1 MLRMESSFNLSTRDP
16 VEFETVMAPIVGH
29 LSARP
34 VKTAMF
40 NAKVSVKRLS
50 KLSIFTVRADS
61 IRVDI
66 EPPHR
71 YVGLQ
76 LPLGRQ
82 LTITENSQEA
92 RFLHDIHLQ
101 KPGRELSLEFSKGCR
116 ALVANLFSV
125 PLQDYVLKLTAA
137 DESSDPTFGNRISIS
152 SPSGLLLSRS
162 LAKLWTELR
171 QAESS
176 RDSSFGI
183 METEDALI
191 ARFVMASHTRDDNN
205 RHCERVG
212 NSPALAR
219 AEEYL
224 NANLTTPVSQA
235 DLAAYTGVSIRTLSR
250 AFSRR
255 HGIGPI
261 GYLRAQR
268 LDAAYRDLLGADAD
282 STTVTEVA
290 SRYGFVHFGKFSIEY
305 KQAFG
310 ESPSV
315 TLRG

>member
-1 MLRMESSFNLSTRDP
+1 
-16 VEFETVMAPIVGH
+16 MAPIVGH

-34 VKTAMF
+34 VRTAAF

-50 KLSIFTVRADS
+50 RLSIFTVRADS

-66 EPPHR
+66 GAPHR

-101 KPGRELSLEFSKGCR
+101 KPDRELSLEFGKGCR
-116 ALVANLFSV
+116 ALVANLFSA
-125 PLQDYVLKLTAA
+125 PLQDYALKLTAA
-137 DESSDPTFGNRISIS
+137 DELSDPTIDNRISIS
-152 SPSGLLLSRS
+152 SRSGLLLSRS
-162 LAKLWTELR
+162 LANLWTELR
-171 QAESS
+171 WAESS
-176 RDSSFGI
+176 PDSSISI
-183 METEDALI
+183 MEKEDALI
-191 ARFVMASHTRDDNN
+191 ARFVMASHTRDDTN
-205 RHCERVG
+205 RHSEHVE

-235 DLAAYTGVSIRTLSR
+235 DLAAYAGVSIRTLSR

-255 HGIGPI
+255 HRIGPM
-261 GYLRAQR
+261 GYLRARR
-268 LDAAYRDLLGADAD
+268 LDAAYRDLLGADPH

-290 SRYGFVHFGKFSIEY
+290 SRYGFIHFGKFAIEY

-310 ESPSV
+310 ESPSI